1 VVTESRRA
9 AAADIGIVLSVVVA
23 LAVVPYLWAAGAPH
37 RIAALW
43 SRWYLLV
50 VFTCL
55 VELAAILLVLRH
67 RHEPLSSIGLGPVS
81 LRRELGLT
89 LVAVPLCYLVV
100 AVISLMVALSGA
112 GFGGVVT
119 GKGRVAYALGGIPLR
134 LIVPISLLVGL
145 AEEVL
150 FRGFLLSR
158 LRALMGGTTGPVLL
172 SSALFGA
179 AHFAQGPVGM
189 ADTAAIG
196 LVLAVLVV
204 RTRTLWPAIAA
215 HGIIDTLS
223 LILAV
228 LVRERLRTDG

>member
-1 VVTESRRA
+1 MVAGSRGA
-9 AAADIGIVLSVVVA
+9 AAADVAIVLTIVIA
-23 LAVVPYLWAAGAPH
+23 LAVVPYAWVVGAPH

-50 VFTCL
+50 VVTCL
-55 VELAAILLVLRH
+55 VELTAVLLVLRD
-67 RHEPLSSIGLGPVS
+67 RHEPLASIGLGPVPP
-81 LRRELGLT
+81 RRAIGLT

-100 AVISLMVALSGA
+100 VASSLVVALSGA
-112 GFGGVVT
+112 GVAGLLT
-119 GKGRVAYALGGIPLR
+119 EKGRVVHAVGGIPLG

-158 LRALMGGTTGPVLL
+158 LRTLMGGAAGPVLV

-179 AHFAQGPVGM
+179 AHFAQGPAGM

-204 RTRTLWPAIAA
+204 RTQTLWPAIAA

-223 LILAV
+223 LTLAV
-228 LVRERLRTDG
+228 LVREHFRTGG